1 MAGIPRERDQAE
13 AGKVD
18 GLNKG
23 EKKGQPKNSEHD
35 PENRFA
41 LYYFFYNLVEE
52 NLFFGDLTTK

>member
-35 PENRFA
+35 TENRFA
-41 LYYFFYNLVEE
+41 IY
-52 NLFFGDLTTK
+52 